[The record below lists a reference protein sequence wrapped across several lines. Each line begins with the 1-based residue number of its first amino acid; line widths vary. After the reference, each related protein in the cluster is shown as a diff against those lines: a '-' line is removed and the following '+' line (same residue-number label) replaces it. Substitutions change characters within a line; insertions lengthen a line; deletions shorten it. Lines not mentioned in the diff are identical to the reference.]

1 LIESGVVAGEEAL
14 RTEIGGLRGR
24 QATESTGQSVMAM
37 LSAWLA
43 SGHA

>member
-1 LIESGVVAGEEAL
+1 M
-14 RTEIGGLRGR
+14 GLRGR
-24 QATESTGQSVMAM
+24 QATESTGLSVMAM